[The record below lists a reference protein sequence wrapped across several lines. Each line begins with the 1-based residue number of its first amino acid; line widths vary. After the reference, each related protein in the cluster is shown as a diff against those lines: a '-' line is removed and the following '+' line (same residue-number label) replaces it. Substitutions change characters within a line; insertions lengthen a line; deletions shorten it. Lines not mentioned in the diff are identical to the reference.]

1 MPILL
6 HGEWKKRD
14 LTQLHLWDGWF
25 IVIKWFV
32 TICVQVSCRWSIG
45 GWLVI
50 SLVKLHYVQHK
61 GGFGSRMSAW
71 VFLWS
76 KLVQSLMSVSFD
88 VPEKT
93 ATFTLYCWWAAAFS
107 PLCWPKFYLL
117 EDEVNGAPG
126 VDVHKVH
133 FCVVIDELCAP
144 RHSVREAAFDLQR
157 QYGLQ
162 NGGLNQCV

>member
-25 IVIKWFV
+25 VVIKWFV
-32 TICVQVSCRWSIG
+32 MICVHVSCRWSIG

-50 SLVKLHYVQHK
+50 SLVKLHYTQHK
-61 GGFGSRMSAW
+61 DGFGSRMSAW

-76 KLVQSLMSVSFD
+76 ELVQSLMSVSFD

-93 ATFTLYCWWAAAFS
+93 ATFTLYCWWAAAF
-107 PLCWPKFYLL
+107 
-117 EDEVNGAPG
+117 
-126 VDVHKVH
+126 
-133 FCVVIDELCAP
+133 ILCADP
-144 RHSVREAAFDLQR
+144 SFTFLKTRSMGHPELMSTKSTSVLVLMSSAHLVIVSGKQPSICRGNMDFRMEALID
-157 QYGLQ
+157 
-162 NGGLNQCV
+162 V